1 MSVFRIEVCA
11 LVPQTRTTT
20 TAPGTGQRLS
30 RLTLIPM
37 YEDARPTAAILPV
50 KSPRRAKSRLAA
62 EIGTAE
68 AARVAHALF
77 QDSMAL
83 LASTHELDWWVVS
96 DDEEVL
102 RRAGD
107 AGVRTHRDQ
116 GQGLNEAVAS
126 ALPDVI
132 LAGAGSILVIPC
144 DVPLAWKGD
153 LEDVLDTGE
162 TSDVVVVPSGADG
175 GTNALFLSPPD
186 ILEPRFGPA
195 SLQSHIAAAER
206 AKIRCSVLALPRLAL
221 DLDTIEDARE
231 LAARPEG
238 PNDGH
243 TVQLLRE
250 MLPPAP

>member
-1 MSVFRIEVCA
+1 MHED
-11 LVPQTRTTT
+11 PQR
-20 TAPGTGQRLS
+20 
-30 RLTLIPM
+30 
-37 YEDARPTAAILPV
+37 TAAILPV

-62 EIGTAE
+62 ELGADE
-68 AARVAHALF
+68 AARVAEALF
-77 QDSMAL
+77 QDSL
-83 LASTHELDWWVVS
+83 SLIASAPALDWWVVS
-96 DDEEVL
+96 DDEDVIA
-102 RRAGD
+102 RASE
-107 AGVRTHRDQ
+107 AGVRTHRDE
-116 GQGLNEAVAS
+116 GEGLNEAIAS
-126 ALPDVI
+126 ALPEVMRS
-132 LAGAGSILVIPC
+132 GAPSILVIPC

-175 GTNALFLSPPD
+175 GTNALFLTPPD

-195 SLQSHIAAAER
+195 SLQSHIAAADR

-243 TVQLLRE
+243 TVRLLRE
-250 MLPPAP
+250 MLSAGP